1 MLTFLLI
8 ILIIAALFLI
18 LVILA
23 QNPKGGGVSATF
35 GGSASQVIGAR
46 QTADFLEKATW
57 YVAIGIFVV
66 VILSNVFLPDR
77 TTAVGKD
84 SMMSE
89 QIEDMAAP
97 IPQGAAEQQQ
107 TDGADD
113 ASAQ

>member
-8 ILIIAALFLI
+8 ILILAALFLI
-18 LVILA
+18 LVILG

-35 GGSASQVIGAR
+35 GGSASSVIGAR

-66 VILSNVFLPDR
+66 VILTNVFIPDSATQQGR
-77 TTAVGKD
+77 E

-89 QIEDMAAP
+89 QIEDMASP

-107 TDGADD
+107 TTNEIPEE
-113 ASAQ
+113 